1 MQTVHTIIQRV
12 AALVA
17 VFNNLLLIFLIIFK
31 SHRKVGKYKYLM
43 IYISI
48 FEIVYAIVDALAVP
62 GIFTLD
68 AMFVVVTFEDQVLV
82 PDYMLASF
90 GKLFC
95 VFFGISMAI
104 FAVHFIYRYLVLSGH
119 ILVKQYDAQ
128 TVIIL
133 LIFPLFF
140 GAFWFW
146 VPLAMIAPYEAA
158 DQYISDTFLKEI
170 GKNISDVRYVG
181 PYFWPIGSDCHPHIH
196 WNAAIGILIMT
207 IAIII
212 SFGFI
217 IVFGFK
223 CYWETKEMIAKATH
237 STSFHKLQSQL
248 FYALVFQ
255 TVIPVILMHIP
266 ASAGFTAAFF
276 NSSIEF
282 LGDLPSITICLY
294 PTLDPLPNFFIIKN
308 YRDAITNC
316 LRRLIGL
323 KGATVDVGTTAMGS
337 YAMTVPQTVSPTT

>member
-104 FAVHFIYRYLVLSGH
+104 FAVHFIYRYLVLSG
-119 ILVKQYDAQ
+119 
-128 TVIIL
+128 
-133 LIFPLFF
+133 
-140 GAFWFW
+140 
-146 VPLAMIAPYEAA
+146 
-158 DQYISDTFLKEI
+158 DTFLKEI